1 MRSQSILTLIAAV
14 IFTIALCA
22 ASPARA
28 ACPSGS
34 QFFAYG
40 GAGGCVKP
48 GSSEVVVRC
57 FSMGKVCP
65 TGWSNE
71 GPTDSGSWCCPPVA
85 SKGTPRGNP
94 NAPKREETCT
104 WRGTA
109 PFCKGRCLP
118 GEAGRRRARD
128 SEGTYAQSGVRR
140 RCLTG
145 LQSLLLQA

>member
-1 MRSQSILTLIAAV
+1 MRCPLPTTLIAAV
-14 IFTIALCA
+14 IFAIALCPA
-22 ASPARA
+22 APARA
-28 ACPSGS
+28 ACPAGS

-48 GSSEVVVRC
+48 GSSEVVVKC

-71 GPTDSGSWCCPPVA
+71 GATDNGSWCCPPVA
-85 SKGTPRGNP
+85 SEGTPRGNS

-118 GEAGRRRARD
+118 GEAGRASSAD
-128 SEGTYAQSGVRR
+128 GEGTYPNFGAT
-140 RCLTG
+140 CLRG
-145 LQSLLLQA
+145 LKAYCCRPD